1 MLFESSIRHGIY
13 RFMIIVCISI
23 AVLIGLTNHITQTER
38 WQVSAI
44 DSTVTNY
51 APTLH
56 ALERSQALSDD
67 IWFRHIRNNSIIAV
81 PRSAHAQIVTL
92 SLLLRSEHAPA
103 SLGIHTADHTLWIY
117 QSPSEAPQTAQLRRI
132 MWYSQPNAQYTIR
145 CDNTHLIDRNI
156 QPLCTAFVQSKGY
169 RIDTRTVNALMWII
183 LPYLSWM
190 LLGIVSVG
198 KLTSGIAHRTLALC
212 SWAGVGLHMWA
223 AYPLQIE
230 SWRSEISLI
239 CLLGLI
245 CIAILP
251 QRRHT
256 WVHVIF
262 ILAMLTRIG
271 GYVVPGSPGTD
282 RIIHAQQLENVL
294 HGNLYQSNRGLI
306 VINDITK
313 QQPQVYPYPPAVYL
327 GIAPVSILLDS
338 HIPNTVLIGII
349 AILLEG
355 ILIIVLAHVMQ
366 RLRMPEYAIRI
377 SVIIGLCLPQ
387 AYVLHVYTT
396 AAQSIGQTFA
406 WMGVLLALVASSHD
420 SRRHVIWSSL
430 WAFLATASHIGV
442 FITMSVVQGWA
453 WLIQRGRII
462 PAFVGWIAGS
472 GLVWVLFYSQYIGL
486 ITQQVDTLV
495 RIDTPYWRDELYAIW
510 HRGID
515 DHYSWIIVALMVLAW
530 GVTSIQ
536 QRPALRMF
544 YAASIMM
551 VMTFIV
557 LRVALQVNPTRFII
571 FVAPIVALGAGVILA
586 HISRQ
591 RAGRILTHAL
601 IGYLAYMGL
610 VQWYTLMITHQ
621 LLRWYTPQ

>member
-1 MLFESSIRHGIY
+1 M
-13 RFMIIVCISI
+13 
-23 AVLIGLTNHITQTER
+23 
-38 WQVSAI
+38 
-44 DSTVTNY
+44 
-51 APTLH
+51 
-56 ALERSQALSDD
+56 
-67 IWFRHIRNNSIIAV
+67 
-81 PRSAHAQIVTL
+81 PRSPHAQIVTL
-92 SLLLRSEHAPA
+92 WVLLRSEHAPH
-103 SLGIHTADHTLWIY
+103 SLGINGANHSMWIY
-117 QSPSEAPQTAQLRRI
+117 QNPQHAPPAAQLRRV
-132 MWYSQPNAQYTIR
+132 MWYSQPDAQYTLQ
-145 CDNTHLIDRNI
+145 CDNQHIVDTAVR
-156 QPLCTAFVQSKGY
+156 QLCTGFVKSSGY
-169 RIDTRTVNALMWII
+169 RIAQPTIGTLIWLMLPFLAWIGLGMASIHALTTSMPHRA
-183 LPYLSWM
+183 LA
-190 LLGIVSVG
+190 LLGWVG
-198 KLTSGIAHRTLALC
+198 A
-212 SWAGVGLHMWA
+212 GLHTWMV
-223 AYPLQIE
+223 YPLQLE
-230 SWRSEISLI
+230 SWRHEITLA
-239 CLLGLI
+239 CLVGLAY
-245 CIAILP
+245 IALVR
-251 QRRHT
+251 QRRHS
-256 WVHVIF
+256 WVLIIF
-262 ILAMLTRIG
+262 MLAMLTRIG

-327 GIAPVSILLDS
+327 GIAPVSMLLDS
-338 HIPNTVLIGII
+338 HIPNTMLIGII
-349 AILLEG
+349 AILFEG
-355 ILIIVLAHVMQ
+355 ILIIVLAHVMHQ
-366 RLRMPEYAIRI
+366 MRISERAIRI

-387 AYVLHVYTT
+387 AYVLHAYTT

-406 WMGVLLALVASSHD
+406 WMGVLLALVASSH
-420 SRRHVIWSSL
+420 SAHRQVMWSST

-442 FITMSVVQGWA
+442 FITMSVIQGWA
-453 WLIQRGRII
+453 WLIQRGRNI
-462 PAFVGWIAGS
+462 PAFVGWVAGS

-486 ITQQVDTLV
+486 MAQQFNTLV

-551 VMTFIV
+551 VVTFIV

-571 FVAPIVALGAGVILA
+571 FVAPMVALGAGVILA

-610 VQWYTLMITHQ
+610 VQWYTLMINHQ